1 MTLPVWSTSTESI
14 NNHYTMKVS
23 GIFSVLASG
32 IVILSLAGCGGDK
45 TVSVQGV
52 SLSGSSLSLKVGD
65 EAKLTATVTPSDA
78 SDVTVTWTS
87 GNPSVAS
94 VADGVVKG
102 LAEGTSTVTVATVDG
117 GKTASCLV
125 TVTDYHAESVALS
138 QTSDINLD
146 KGKSVR
152 LTATVSPD
160 NAVNKNVTWESSDMD
175 VATVSQDGEVTAVGG
190 GEAVITVK
198 TVDGGKTASVKVF
211 VKVPCEGVSLSET
224 SIEIYEGV
232 PYTGLTL
239 AFTPADCSDKSVE
252 WTFDDK
258 VVTVTVADD
267 GTITVLGLIESET
280 TVSVK
285 TKDGGHEAKCA
296 VKILPTGTN
305 MDENNYGKYE

>member
-1 MTLPVWSTSTESI
+1 
-14 NNHYTMKVS
+14 MKFS

-32 IVILSLAGCGGDK
+32 ILILSLTGCGGDK

-52 SLSGSSLSLKVGD
+52 SISSPSLNLKVG
-65 EAKLTATVTPSDA
+65 EESKLTATVSPSDA
-78 SDVTVTWTS
+78 SDITVTWTS

-102 LAEGTSTVTVATVDG
+102 LAEGTSTVTVSTVDG

-125 TVTDYHAESVALS
+125 TVTDYHAESVAIS
-138 QTSDINLD
+138 PTSDINLD

-160 NAVNKNVTWESSDMD
+160 NAVNKNVTWESSDGN

-211 VKVPCEGVSLSET
+211 VKVPCEGVTLSE
-224 SIEIYEGV
+224 SSVEIYEGV
-232 PYTGLTL
+232 PYTGLKL
-239 AFTPADCSDKSVE
+239 AFTPADCSDKSVD

-258 VVTVTVADD
+258 VVTVTVAGD
-267 GTITVLGLIESET
+267 GSITILGLIESET
-280 TVSVK
+280 VISVK
-285 TKDGGHEAKCA
+285 TNDGGHEAKCA

>member
-1 MTLPVWSTSTESI
+1 
-14 NNHYTMKVS
+14 MKFS
-23 GIFSVLASG
+23 GIFSVLTSG
-32 IVILSLAGCGGDK
+32 MVILSLAGCGGDK

-52 SLSGSSLSLKVGD
+52 SLSDSSLSLKVGG

-78 SDVTVTWTS
+78 SDISVTWTS

-102 LAEGTSTVTVATVDG
+102 LSEGTSTVSVMSVDG

-138 QTSDINLD
+138 ETSDINLA
-146 KGKSVR
+146 KGESKK

-160 NAVNKNVTWESSDMD
+160 NAVNKNVTWESSDVN

-190 GEAVITVK
+190 GETVITVK
-198 TVDGGKTASVKVF
+198 TVDGDKTASVKVF
-211 VKVPCEGVSLSET
+211 VKVPCEGVSLSE
-224 SIEIYEGV
+224 SSVEIYEGV
-232 PYTGLTL
+232 PYTGLKL

-252 WTFDDK
+252 WTFDEK
-258 VVTVTVADD
+258 SVTVTVAED
-267 GTITVLGLIESET
+267 GTITILGLIESET
-280 TVSVK
+280 VVSVK

-296 VKILPTGTN
+296 VKVLPTGTD
-305 MDENNYGKYE
+305 MDEDNYGKYE

>member
-1 MTLPVWSTSTESI
+1 
-14 NNHYTMKVS
+14 MKLS
-23 GIFSVLASG
+23 GIYSVLTSG
-32 IVILSLAGCGGDK
+32 ILILSLSGCGGDK

-52 SLSGSSLSLKVGD
+52 SISSPSLNLKVG
-65 EAKLTATVTPSDA
+65 EESKLTATVSPSDA
-78 SDVTVTWTS
+78 SDITVAWTS

-94 VADGVVKG
+94 VTDGVVKG
-102 LAEGTSTVTVATVDG
+102 LAEGTSTVTVRTVDG

-146 KGKSVR
+146 KGNSVK

-160 NAVNKNVTWESSDMD
+160 NAVNKNVTWESSDGN

-198 TVDGGKTASVKVF
+198 TVDGGKTASVKVL
-211 VKVPCEGVSLSET
+211 VKVPCLGVSLSES

-232 PYTGLTL
+232 PYSGLRL

-258 VVTVTVADD
+258 VVTVTVSED
-267 GTITVLGLIESET
+267 GAITVLGLIESET
-280 TVSVK
+280 SVSVK

-296 VKILPTGTN
+296 VKILPTGTD